1 MTQLVIPMVWL
12 TEDDMLVSTGTLSG
26 LVRAVAAEVAEWEA
40 QGADP
45 ATLRAFDRMLQ
56 SLADR
61 IDVDCIALA
70 SSVAES
76 NGRRRTPGP

>member
-1 MTQLVIPMVWL
+1 MTQLVIPTVWL
-12 TEDDMLVSTGTLSG
+12 VEGNMLVSTESLSG
-26 LVRAVAAEVAEWEA
+26 LVRAVATEVAGWEG

-45 ATLRAFDRMLQ
+45 DTLHALDQMLQ

-70 SSVAES
+70 SSVADGET
-76 NGRRRTPGP
+76 GRRPGGP